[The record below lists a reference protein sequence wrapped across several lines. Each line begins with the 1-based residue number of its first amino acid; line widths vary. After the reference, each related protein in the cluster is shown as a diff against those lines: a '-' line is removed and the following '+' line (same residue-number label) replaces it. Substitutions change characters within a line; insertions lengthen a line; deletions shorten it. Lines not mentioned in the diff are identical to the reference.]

1 MVPNSQQNVCIFCAI
16 CNSNEL
22 CVIHTLIK
30 CNMRNSKSV
39 VLHFFAEMPKMSST
53 QKNPNLADM
62 EVRVV
67 SEYI

>member
-1 MVPNSQQNVCIFCAI
+1 
-16 CNSNEL
+16 
-22 CVIHTLIK
+22 
-30 CNMRNSKSV
+30 MRNSKSV